1 MRIVGTEAVDDAP
14 RDVVAVGI
22 VQLQAAV
29 GRGVVEILSVGE
41 TGDEADILGS
51 GRRGRIGRRDGGS
64 VDGDVVEEEGIHIVT
79 DVAEHDIDGVAG
91 SHGEG
96 CIACGEGGGAQ
107 GLAENQVVAG
117 KHLVALGI
125 VALVGTRFP
134 AEVVVAGSHDA
145 GQDEVVV
152 GLDGILDESG
162 MRIVGTEAVDDA
174 PRDVVAVGIVQ
185 LQAAVG
191 RGVVEILS
199 VGETGDEA
207 DILGSGRRG
216 RIGRRDGDS
225 VDGDVVEEEGI
236 HIVADVAEH
245 DIDGVAGSDRE
256 GGVAG
261 GEGGG
266 AQGLAENQA
275 VAGKHLVSLGIV
287 ALVGTCFPA
296 EAVVAGSHDA
306 GQDEVVVGLD
316 GILDEGGMRIVGTE
330 TVNDTP
336 RDVVTVD
343 IEQPQTTIGR
353 GVVEILGVGE

>member
-22 VQLQAAV
+22 EQLQAAV

-41 TGDEADILGS
+41 A
-51 GRRGRIGRRDGGS
+51 
-64 VDGDVVEEEGIHIVT
+64 
-79 DVAEHDIDGVAG
+79 
-91 SHGEG
+91 
-96 CIACGEGGGAQ
+96 
-107 GLAENQVVAG
+107 
-117 KHLVALGI
+117 
-125 VALVGTRFP
+125 
-134 AEVVVAGSHDA
+134 
-145 GQDEVVV
+145 
-152 GLDGILDESG
+152 
-162 MRIVGTEAVDDA
+162 
-174 PRDVVAVGIVQ
+174 
-185 LQAAVG
+185 
-191 RGVVEILS
+191 
-199 VGETGDEA
+199 GDEA

-245 DIDGVAGSDRE
+245 DADRVAGSDRE
-256 GGVAG
+256 GGVAC

-266 AQGLAENQA
+266 AQGLAEDQV
-275 VAGKHLVSLGIV
+275 VAGKHLVALGIV
-287 ALVGTCFPA
+287 ALIGTRFPA